1 MEEFDYK
8 KFLIQNKMT
17 RNSQLNEATN
27 YPANLGRANNE
38 NVTKLIPLIQADING
53 DIKSVLDKVRK
64 KITEEKGMGDM
75 SIRDVSVAIGSIV
88 YDMLD

>member
-8 KFLIQNKMT
+8 NFLVENKMT

-53 DIKSVLDKVRK
+53 DIKSVVDKVS
-64 KITEEKGMGDM
+64 KIMEEKGMGDM

>member
-53 DIKSVLDKVRK
+53 DIKSAVDKVS
-64 KITEEKGMGDM
+64 KIIEEKGMGDM

>member
-1 MEEFDYK
+1 MNDFNIK
-8 KFLIQNKMT
+8 QFLVENKMT
-17 RNSQLNEATN
+17 RNSRLNEATN

-53 DIKSVLDKVRK
+53 DIKSAVDKVS
-64 KITEEKGMGDM
+64 KIIEEKGMGDM